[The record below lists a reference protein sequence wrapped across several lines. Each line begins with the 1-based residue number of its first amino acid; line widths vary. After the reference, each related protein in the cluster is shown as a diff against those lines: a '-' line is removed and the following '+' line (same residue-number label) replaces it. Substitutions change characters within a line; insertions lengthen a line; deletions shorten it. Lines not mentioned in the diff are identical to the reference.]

1 LAFEKRGVF
10 KYIDLRGFFPL
21 NVAAFF
27 LVNRNGRHSTEEIR
41 EFLEIM
47 GCPADVVHKPKQ
59 VHSSEIIGNCGER
72 ECDGVHTGRIG
83 EAITIAVA
91 DCVPILISADG
102 GKTLVALHSGW
113 KGTIG
118 RIAEKACRM
127 FDPSSFDRVWIGL
140 SIRKCCYEV
149 PANRIEAF
157 TKEFPGSAGI
167 DEEKRRLDL
176 PVINAEMIESMGV
189 PKEKITMDGTC
200 SCCSPDGFA
209 SYRRDG
215 EKAGRMVLVAVRIRG
230 SAEELKT

>member
-1 LAFEKRGVF
+1 MAFEKRGVF

-27 LVNRNGRHSTEEIR
+27 LVNRNGRHSVEEIR
-41 EFLEIM
+41 CFLEMM
-47 GCPADVVHKPKQ
+47 GCPVGAVHKPKQ

-113 KGTIG
+113 KGTVG

-127 FDPSSFDRVWIGL
+127 FDHESFDRVWIGP
-140 SIRKCCYEV
+140 SIRRCCYKV
-149 PANRIEAF
+149 DTDRIRDFRNA
-157 TKEFPGSAGI
+157 FPGSKAV
-167 DEEKRRLDL
+167 DEESLTLDL
-176 PVINAEMIESMGV
+176 PVINGEMIEKMGV
-189 PKEKITMDGTC
+189 PKEKITMDGRC

-215 EKAGRMVLVAVRIRG
+215 EKAGRMILVAVR
-230 SAEELKT
+230 T